1 MLDNMAMSSVPSFI
15 TTMLKEKG
23 ESYLWE
29 MYLHKYDGELG
40 FDDFKKE
47 VMRGAG
53 TGMTDEEK
61 RMQETEALDFAS
73 QFISFAK
80 PKPK

>member
-15 TTMLKEKG
+15 TQMIREKG
-23 ESYLWE
+23 DALMWD
-29 MYLHKYDGELG
+29 MYLHKYDGELS
-40 FDDFKKE
+40 FADFRKE
-47 VMRGAG
+47 QLRSAG
-53 TGMTDEEK
+53 TGMTEDEK

-80 PKPK
+80 PK